1 MMGKQEYTRFRN
13 MADCAGLIERICDH
27 FGYKSNDSFDIENNG
42 LANIDL
48 SNDTDTTIVKIEL
61 EKFTLKIEIKYSV
74 NRIERPSKINNDIW
88 FNLIPYSISFV
99 TKDGHIYKIERPIS
113 YYYASQIKFISSDGQ
128 SFNPYNII
136 EFSEENFNKTIGFIV
151 NATGIDENGAI
162 EFLKFLNADIFKL
175 NNNSFVEFLNLCSK
189 YISYNRFNNI
199 DDYPMLEE
207 LLRTLWGFNISGTN
221 ITNERGGSYSLV
233 PLLSMRNNSYTFTC
247 PYGPSGVGHEELTVS
262 FSSDSSQI
270 ESISFCNNFD
280 NSKELIIKCN
290 PFEIDC
296 YDSNKGQMKFAK
308 PQENMYT
315 IYINPAEKNMGRISV
330 RPSNKFVSEGKTH
343 LLIIHDG
350 KIIDTNPVLQE
361 ILKSH
366 NVQRKKGE
374 LHRIDI
380 TLEETKKIWD
390 TLYFSWSHQEFL
402 AHLINSFTY
411 THSLSVSAIKLEQLL
426 AYFCPLF
433 NDCNKDFIATCLKE
447 QKINDLMKRFG
458 ILLEDSEKKNIRKVL
473 NQNNGKL
480 SSFCIS
486 TYNTQGRCEFEIKYL
501 NNIAT
506 LEIRNTA
513 DDKDN
518 IIRIKKVNDSWEYY
532 SIINGKTINF
542 VAQSFPIE
550 LFKSPGLAKLIL
562 HFLQVLGLNNQENP
576 AHTIRD
582 IINLLPDDYKTAM
595 FGDDDSFE
603 GFINNISIT
612 QETSNLMTDDST
624 TIPNI
629 DASNQIS
636 IDLLNSIPNLTYRV
650 IDDEVYGHG
659 IELSIDQG
667 ENNSSD
673 NYCFK
678 FYDKKIEICCGYG
691 KMVHV
696 NLNSGQLRVF
706 NTRNIQQLELNKCD
720 DFYSAA
726 STEYD
731 LIRNNIPNPIDYI
744 KYVLRDLS
752 FKWALEDIIKS
763 FLSQI
768 NTQLTPE
775 QLLPILFSSAP
786 EMAKL
791 IKGDSIGPVL
801 SQTPDA
807 STGKGTMKMNPI
819 NQKGQKPNNP

>member
-1 MMGKQEYTRFRN
+1 MMGKQEYTRLRN
-13 MADCAGLIERICDH
+13 KNECDKLIRRICDH
-27 FGYKSNDSFDIENNG
+27 FGYKLNDSFDIENNG
-42 LANIDL
+42 LANINL
-48 SNDTDTTIVKIEL
+48 SNDNDTTIVKIEL
-61 EKFTLKIEIKYSV
+61 EKFTLEIEIKYSV
-74 NRIERPSKINNDIW
+74 KRDERTSKINNDIW
-88 FNLIPYSISFV
+88 FDLIPYSISFV
-99 TKDGHIYKIERPIS
+99 TYDRHIYKIERPYAS
-113 YYYASQIKFISSDGQ
+113 HYASQIKFISSDGQ

-136 EFSEENFNKTIGFIV
+136 EFSEENFNKTVGFIV
-151 NATGIDENGAI
+151 NATGIDENIAI
-162 EFLKFLNADIFKL
+162 EFLKFLNAYIFKF

-233 PLLSMRNNSYTFTC
+233 PLLSMRNNSYTFIC
-247 PYGPSGVGHEELTVS
+247 PYGPYGVGHEELTVS

-280 NSKELIIKCN
+280 NSKKLAINNN
-290 PFEIDC
+290 PFKIHC
-296 YDSNKGQMKFAK
+296 YSLNAGEMTFEHPDTDKYRIIVIPGARD
-308 PQENMYT
+308 
-315 IYINPAEKNMGRISV
+315 MGSISV
-330 RPSNKFVSEGKTH
+330 RPSDKYVSEGKTH

-390 TLYFSWSHQEFL
+390 ALYFSWSHQEFL
-402 AHLINSFTY
+402 VHLINSFTY

-458 ILLEDSEKKNIRKVL
+458 ISLEDDEIKKIRYTL
-473 NQNNGKL
+473 MQNNGKL
-480 SSFCIS
+480 SSFRLS
-486 TYNTQGRCEFEIKYL
+486 SYTSQGRYKFEIKYL
-501 NNIAT
+501 NNTAT

-532 SIINGKTINF
+532 SIINGKSINF
-542 VAQSFPIE
+542 VTQSFPIE

-603 GFINNISIT
+603 RFISKFSPNQKEIEMPI
-612 QETSNLMTDDST
+612 TDDS
-624 TIPNI
+624 I
-629 DASNQIS
+629 
-636 IDLLNSIPNLTYRV
+636 
-650 IDDEVYGHG
+650 
-659 IELSIDQG
+659 
-667 ENNSSD
+667 
-673 NYCFK
+673 
-678 FYDKKIEICCGYG
+678 
-691 KMVHV
+691 
-696 NLNSGQLRVF
+696 GQ
-706 NTRNIQQLELNKCD
+706 
-720 DFYSAA
+720 
-726 STEYD
+726 
-731 LIRNNIPNPIDYI
+731 
-744 KYVLRDLS
+744 
-752 FKWALEDIIKS
+752 
-763 FLSQI
+763 
-768 NTQLTPE
+768 
-775 QLLPILFSSAP
+775 
-786 EMAKL
+786 
-791 IKGDSIGPVL
+791 VL

-807 STGKGTMKMNPI
+807 STGRGAMSMNPI
-819 NQKGQKPNNP
+819 NQNGQ